1 MANFVKE
8 VTQGLGT
15 ILTGMKITCKN
26 FFNSNVTVQYPNV
39 DPKEKAG
46 SSFMPENARNRLFVI
61 MPKCTGCKSCE
72 RACPVKCISIET
84 TKVAAHD
91 PDKPTMED
99 GKRRVMWLSK
109 FDIDF
114 SKCCF
119 CGLCTIAC
127 PTGAIVHTGEFEY
140 SNERVEGLRYH
151 FSPLLAEQVAE
162 KKRLLAEEA
171 KMKAEKAAAEK
182 AAKDKAEAEQ
192 ATQAKEAQTTAPAE
206 PTPATATPKAEQAPA
221 AKEETSAKEE
231 PKDNAQ

>member
-8 VTQGLGT
+8 VTKGLGT

-26 FFNSNVTVQYPNV
+26 FFNSNVTVQYPDV

-127 PTGAIVHTGEFEY
+127 PTSAIVHTGEFEY
-140 SNERVEGLRYH
+140 SEENVEGLRYH
-151 FSPLLAEQVAE
+151 FSPLSAEQVAE

-182 AAKDKAEAEQ
+182 AAKEKAEAEK
-192 ATQAKEAQTTAPAE
+192 AAQAKEAPA
-206 PTPATATPKAEQAPA
+206 PTPAPESPKADVAPA
-221 AKEETSAKEE
+221 PKEEAPAKEE